1 MQKILIGISSCLLGE
16 KVRYN
21 GEHKKDPYIT
31 ETLSNFFEWYPV
43 CPEVGSGL
51 SIPREPMRLEQQKDV
66 SIRLVTINTKR
77 DYTDLLTNFS
87 EQKAKS
93 LTNENICGF
102 IFKGR
107 SPSSAIYDAKIY
119 NEKGVVIKKGAG
131 IFGAT
136 FVKNFPLIP
145 VIDDGRLHDPKL
157 RDNFF
162 EKVFCYKR
170 WLETLNLDKTVN
182 GLIKFHTKHKLI
194 LMSHSVKHYNL
205 LGKML
210 SNTKIYSKNELFSEY
225 GKHFMAAL
233 SYIATTKK
241 HLNVLMHCM
250 GYFKKLL
257 TSDEKSELLEILEQF
272 RLGYLPL
279 IVPVTLIKHYTR
291 KYKQPY
297 LSEQYFLNPYP
308 LELMIRNHP

>member
-51 SIPREPMRLEQQKDV
+51 SIPREPMRLEQQKDG

-136 FVKNFPLIP
+136 FVKNFLLIP

-162 EKVFCYKR
+162 EKVFSYNR

-225 GKHFMAAL
+225 GKHFMDAM

-257 TSDEKSELLEILEQF
+257 TPDEKSELLEILEQF

-279 IVPVTLIKHYTR
+279 IVPVTLIKHYTI
-291 KYKQPY
+291 KFKQPY
-297 LSEQYFLNPYP
+297 LSEQYYLNPYP

>member
-51 SIPREPMRLEQQKDV
+51 SIPREPMRLEQQKDG

-136 FVKNFPLIP
+136 FVKNFPLVP

-170 WLETLNLDKTVN
+170 WLETLYLDKTVS

-210 SNTKIYSKNELFSEY
+210 SNTKIHSKNELFSEY
-225 GKHFMAAL
+225 GKHFMTAM

-241 HLNVLMHCM
+241 HLNVLLHCM

-291 KYKQPY
+291 KFNQPY
-297 LSEQYFLNPYP
+297 LSEQYYLNPYP